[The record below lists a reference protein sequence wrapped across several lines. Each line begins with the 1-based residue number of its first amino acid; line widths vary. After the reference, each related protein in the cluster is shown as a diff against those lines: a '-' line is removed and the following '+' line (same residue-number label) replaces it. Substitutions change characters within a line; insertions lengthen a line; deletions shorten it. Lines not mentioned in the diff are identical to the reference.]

1 MLRQTVFRRSILFC
15 CSMLVAVLAFG
26 QTDAVTQEEK
36 RPGGQEV
43 ARAVRTEEPAPAA
56 APATPAA
63 SMLAMEERLN
73 WMEENLRAYQD
84 EVQRLRSE
92 MQTLKA
98 SFAVEALEK
107 DNPEVAGTAAPPYL
121 TAAVSTEAAP
131 ASVAPPATSPSA
143 APDPAAPTPQTPG
156 PASGM
161 ERMVQ
166 SIMPGLKMSGVIW
179 LYDYKPFSL
188 PGTRSNFDLYG
199 LHLKFDRDE
208 GPVGFHV
215 EYRMRT
221 TKLRSFFPSPTWLQE
236 GYLKFKVPGGT
247 LKAGAIYKQ
256 FGIFTDYAFYGGLPY
271 FDGIKYNPEWGAS
284 YEGTNQLSE
293 RVSLEHDL
301 QYFRTDARVNGS
313 IAGNDIVSDPT
324 GRRRNE
330 FVARLV
336 PHLQLTDQVAFSF
349 GPSFEVGQVSR
360 QAVDVSSYWRIG
372 GEATLDVGPAKF
384 FGEVIKQNYDY
395 DQAKLAANPGIS
407 SYYADLPKVTYTT
420 LGMNVPFNRW
430 VSTHINYG
438 QGNYDTPGRRK
449 EYMMQPGLVF
459 TLGDGYAVYL
469 EYQYWIRKAGPNAK
483 SFFDRS
489 LNTAFYISF

>member
-1 MLRQTVFRRSILFC
+1 MFRIAVFVFGLLLLAMASFGQTAGTTEGEGNHVRTE
-15 CSMLVAVLAFG
+15 AVLAS
-26 QTDAVTQEEK
+26 
-36 RPGGQEV
+36 EV
-43 ARAVRTEEPAPAA
+43 ARSVVPGRAVPPAVSPA
-56 APATPAA
+56 PAA

-84 EVQRLRSE
+84 EVQRLRAE
-92 MQTLKA
+92 IQTLRE
-98 SFAVEALEK
+98 SFAV
-107 DNPEVAGTAAPPYL
+107 NTAENQPAEGDEEGPAYL
-121 TAAVSTEAAP
+121 TAAVSTKSATANAAVP
-131 ASVAPPATSPSA
+131 ANPVA
-143 APDPAAPTPQTPG
+143 APDPAAPSPQTSG
-156 PASGM
+156 PSSAL
-161 ERMVQ
+161 EKMVE
-166 SIMPGLKMSGVIW
+166 SVMPGLKMSGVIW

-199 LHLKFDRDE
+199 LHLKLDRDT

-247 LKAGAIYKQ
+247 LKAGEIYKQ

-271 FDGIKYNPEWGAS
+271 FDGIKYNPEWGVS
-284 YEGTNQLSE
+284 YEGTNRISE

-301 QYFRTDARVNGS
+301 QYFRTDSRINGS
-313 IAGNDIVSDPT
+313 ITGNDIVSDPT

-330 FVARLV
+330 FVARFV
-336 PHLQLTDQVAFSF
+336 PHLKLSDTVGFSF

-360 QAVDVSSYWRIG
+360 QSVDVSSYWRVG
-372 GEATLDVGPAKF
+372 GEATLDIGPAKF
-384 FGEVIKQNYDY
+384 YGEVIKQNYDY
-395 DQAKLAANPGIS
+395 DQGKLARNPGIS
-407 SYYADLPKVTYTT
+407 SYYADLPKVTYSTIG
-420 LGMNVPFNRW
+420 LNVPFNRW

-459 TLGDGYAVYL
+459 TLGDGYAVYV
-469 EYQYWIRKAGPNAK
+469 EYEYWVRRAGPSNK

>member
-1 MLRQTVFRRSILFC
+1 
-15 CSMLVAVLAFG
+15 
-26 QTDAVTQEEK
+26 
-36 RPGGQEV
+36 
-43 ARAVRTEEPAPAA
+43 
-56 APATPAA
+56 
-63 SMLAMEERLN
+63 
-73 WMEENLRAYQD
+73 
-84 EVQRLRSE
+84 
-92 MQTLKA
+92 
-98 SFAVEALEK
+98 
-107 DNPEVAGTAAPPYL
+107 
-121 TAAVSTEAAP
+121 
-131 ASVAPPATSPSA
+131 
-143 APDPAAPTPQTPG
+143 
-156 PASGM
+156 M
-161 ERMVQ
+161 ERMVE

-199 LHLKFDRDE
+199 LHLKFDRSE

-221 TKLRSFFPSPTWLQE
+221 TKLRSFFTGPTWLQE
-236 GYLKFKVPGGT
+236 GYLKFKAPGGT
-247 LKAGAIYKQ
+247 VKVGEIYKQ

-271 FDGIKYNPEWGAS
+271 FDGIKYNPEWGVS
-284 YEGTNQLSE
+284 YEGTNKISE

-301 QYFRTDARVNGS
+301 QYFRTDSRINGS

-330 FVARLV
+330 FVARFV

-360 QAVDVSSYWRIG
+360 QAVDVSTYWRVG

-395 DQAKLAANPGIS
+395 DAGKLAKNPGIA
-407 SYYADLPKVTYTT
+407 SYYNDLPKVTYST
-420 LGMNVPFNRW
+420 LGMNMPFNKW

-438 QGNYDTPGRRK
+438 QGNYDTPGRRH

-459 TLGDGYAVYL
+459 TLADGYAVYL
-469 EYQYWIRKAGPNAK
+469 EYEYWVRRAGPSAK
-483 SFFDRS
+483 LFFDRS

>member
-1 MLRQTVFRRSILFC
+1 MFRIL
-15 CSMLVAVLAFG
+15 VLLCFLLPAIASFG
-26 QTDAVTQEEK
+26 QTAK
-36 RPGGQEV
+36 I
-43 ARAVRTEEPAPAA
+43 TEEESNPARQEGVLTSMTTRAEVPAPVVS
-56 APATPAA
+56 PSPAA
-63 SMLAMEERLN
+63 SMMAMEERLN

-84 EVQRLRSE
+84 EVERLRSE
-92 MQTLKA
+92 IQVLKA
-98 SFAVEALEK
+98 SFMKPAEEQPAVVSEAEPTYLA
-107 DNPEVAGTAAPPYL
+107 VAVPAEPPAIS
-121 TAAVSTEAAP
+121 AAVPTNP
-131 ASVAPPATSPSA
+131 VAS
-143 APDPAAPTPQTPG
+143 PDPAAPSPQTPG
-156 PASGM
+156 PGTLD
-161 ERMVQ
+161 RMVE
-166 SIMPGLKMSGVIW
+166 SVMPGLKMSGVIW

-199 LHLKFDRDE
+199 LHLKFDRDM

-247 LKAGAIYKQ
+247 LKAGEIYKQ

-271 FDGIKYNPEWGAS
+271 FDGIKYNPEWGVS
-284 YEGTNQLSE
+284 YEGNNQISE

-301 QYFRTDARVNGS
+301 QYFRTDSRINGS
-313 IAGNDIVSDPT
+313 ITGNDIVSDPT

-330 FVARLV
+330 FVARIV
-336 PHLQLTDQVAFSF
+336 PHLKLTDKVGFSF
-349 GPSFEVGQVSR
+349 GPSLEVGQVSR
-360 QAVDVSSYWRIG
+360 QSVDVSNYWRVG
-372 GEATLDVGPAKF
+372 GEATLDVGPAKI

-395 DQAKLAANPGIS
+395 DQDKLAKNPGIS
-407 SYYADLPKVTYTT
+407 NYYADLPKVTYSTIG
-420 LGMNVPFNRW
+420 LNMPFNRW

-459 TLGDGYAVYL
+459 TLGDGYAVYV
-469 EYQYWIRKAGPNAK
+469 EYEYWVRRAGPSNK
-483 SFFDRS
+483 TFFDRS